1 MISLISLMHHKQQQ
15 PQQHHQP
22 QPHRPPQPH
31 RHPQHQHTPLST
43 DIYIPTMVS
52 KKVVLPFNAIGR
64 NIRNILERHLAHA
77 HEGKCNAEGYVRP
90 GSTQLLAHSSG
101 DLTDNAAVSFEV
113 MYEYQACNPVEGMLI
128 ACVVQTV
135 TQAGLQAHVVPEP
148 SPLTVFV
155 SRDHHYSNPKFSK
168 IKAGDE
174 IVVRVIGQHFELNDP
189 SVSVIGE
196 LTQSNREKPH

>member
-1 MISLISLMHHKQQQ
+1 MHHKQQQ

>member
-1 MISLISLMHHKQQQ
+1 MHHQQQRQQHQ
-15 PQQHHQP
+15 PQQQR
-22 QPHRPPQPH
+22 Q
-31 RHPQHQHTPLST
+31 QHQQLTPLST

-135 TQAGLQAHVVPEP
+135 TQAGLQAHIVPEP

-155 SRDHHYSNPKFSK
+155 SRDHNYSNPQFSK

-196 LTQSNREKPH
+196 LTRSNQENPH

>member
-1 MISLISLMHHKQQQ
+1 MHHKQQQ

-22 QPHRPPQPH
+22 QPHRPPQPP

-135 TQAGLQAHVVPEP
+135 TQAGLQAHIVPEP

-196 LTQSNREKPH
+196 LTQSNREKPQ

>member
-1 MISLISLMHHKQQQ
+1 MHHKQQQ
-15 PQQHHQP
+15 PQHQQQP
-22 QPHRPPQPH
+22 QQHRPPQPP

>member
-22 QPHRPPQPH
+22 QPHRPPQPP

-135 TQAGLQAHVVPEP
+135 TQAGLQAHIVPEP

-196 LTQSNREKPH
+196 LTQSNREKPQ